1 MILGN
6 STRPLPRSS
15 PFMTGVTL
23 TWACRPNH
31 RRSPIAT
38 HNAGS
43 SLWMNRQPAR
53 ASRSSEN
60 QTSSAGAPSGA
71 ARIGAE
77 DPFELGALLVAQVGA
92 EVEHRLERR
101 VALEVGVAAV
111 EVHESARGEPALLE
125 EHEPDAPAPAL
136 DPLLALAAL
145 RLATRCPLGAVDA
158 RQAALRRARARDA
171 LQARGIGDV
180 RGTFREPLQDGLGPL
195 VRRAPRMEPQCHVA
209 IGERIREL
217 LAEAQLTTRDRAPA
231 ATTLGASGRRRLED
245 VGHAR
250 EPSSRSQG

>member
-1 MILGN
+1 M
-6 STRPLPRSS
+6 
-15 PFMTGVTL
+15 

-195 VRRAPRMEPQCHVA
+195 VRPRTADGTTVSCRHRRTDSGAARRSAAHHARSRARSHDTWRV
-209 IGERIREL
+209 RS
-217 LAEAQLTTRDRAPA
+217 APA
-231 ATTLGASGRRRLED
+231 RRRWTC
-245 VGHAR
+245 AR
-250 EPSSRSQG
+250 A